1 MYSIINDSTSLT
13 IMLDSSYYDDFTFD
27 FGWQTSGDATSGLW
41 QLANPNP
48 TIEDNQIFNPSD
60 DISFDCSD
68 RAYVTGNAIGGG
80 SGGDDVDNGYVMLS
94 SPLFDLTNYAQP
106 VVKYY
111 YWFANGNGWSEANDS
126 MNVYLSNG
134 IETVMVSSTVAQ
146 LNNQWQEK
154 IL

>member
-1 MYSIINDSTSLT
+1 
-13 IMLDSSYYDDFTFD
+13 MLDSSYYDDFTFD

-111 YWFANGNGWSEANDS
+111 
-126 MNVYLSNG
+126 
-134 IETVMVSSTVAQ
+134 
-146 LNNQWQEK
+146 
-154 IL
+154 